1 MANLETLQELLV
13 HELQDLYNAENQIMK
28 ALPKM
33 AKRATS
39 MELREAFEEHLAQ
52 TEMQAQR
59 PSGPL
64 PCLTPR
70 SAGGT
75 AMGCRASSK
84 KARS

>member
-1 MANLETLQELLV
+1 MMANLETLQELLV

-52 TEMQAQR
+52 TE
-59 PSGPL
+59 
-64 PCLTPR
+64 TPQ